1 MVDLT
6 SLSSRYNRA
15 IKPFK
20 NFYVLHAGTTRFLRG
35 RESIRLILQL
45 IHCCFQQWKNF
56 PNRLTVNEVIAK
68 SSIPRPRFLPCL
80 FMPPPPAIGGKR
92 HCVLRPS
99 GRRPSVNTYFKWR
112 DISVHGGHISMK
124 LATNIYH
131 VSGHCWKKFQGQRSN
146 VKVIARSNVP
156 FRRRHIDHSSSSK
169 TMLFRIKTVDKS
181 QQ

>member
-1 MVDLT
+1 
-6 SLSSRYNRA
+6 
-15 IKPFK
+15 
-20 NFYVLHAGTTRFLRG
+20 
-35 RESIRLILQL
+35 
-45 IHCCFQQWKNF
+45 
-56 PNRLTVNEVIAK
+56 
-68 SSIPRPRFLPCL
+68 
-80 FMPPPPAIGGKR
+80 
-92 HCVLRPS
+92 
-99 GRRPSVNTYFKWR
+99 
-112 DISVHGGHISMK
+112 MK